1 MQKTIP
7 IPSREQVTNLQV
19 STLLSSLSTILPY
32 YRRNGG
38 WKDDDDDSPRVNRTD
53 GGAAMAM
60 ENTIINIFDRLDEIM
75 TDQTRWGMDSTNTL
89 EKHLAMLYTEH
100 AKTLKLQQQ
109 QLYELARPSNRH
121 NPSMFRLRDGSW
133 LAILGRIED
142 IDNAIVG
149 VGGSPEQALEAFD
162 EMFKGRIPSH
172 LVAWMAARDEAIEN
186 NLQPPTKEQYEKELD
201 QRRNQSP
208 YKPPGTG
215 QQLRSDSDD
224 AGPDSESGGNES
236 GPSPE
241 GGDRPTG
248 GGPYRF
254 DGPSG
259 I

>member
-1 MQKTIP
+1 MNKTIP

-19 STLLSSLSTILPY
+19 STLLSSLATLLPF
-32 YRRNGG
+32 YRRGSR
-38 WKDDDDDSPRVNRTD
+38 WDSDDDSATVSRID
-53 GGAAMAM
+53 GGAQMAM
-60 ENTIINIFDRLDEIM
+60 ETTIVNICDRLDSIV
-75 TDQTRWGMDSTNTL
+75 TDQGRWSMEATNNL
-89 EKHLAMLYTEH
+89 ERHLAMLYTEH

-109 QLYELARPSNRH
+109 QLYYMARPSSRH
-121 NPSMFRLRDGSW
+121 NPAMLRLRDGSW

-149 VGGSPEQALEAFD
+149 IGGSPEQALEAFD
-162 EMFKGRIPSH
+162 EMFKGKIPSH
-172 LVAWMAARDEAIEN
+172 LEAWMAVRDEAIQN
-186 NLQPPTKEQYEKELD
+186 NLQPPTKEQYDQAMD

-208 YKPPGTG
+208 DKPPGTG

-224 AGPDSESGGNES
+224 AGPDSEGSGDES

-241 GGDRPTG
+241 GGDRPSG